1 MESKKKKKPQSLN
14 AEKISGLWLAEVG
27 GRGEEIAV
35 KYSVPE
41 LHPQRGGQTE
51 GRRSKGTDLQ
61 WSGMQCTPLW
71 MQLTL
76 PYDIQEIC

>member
-1 MESKKKKKPQSLN
+1 MWNLKKKKTLIVLMQK
-14 AEKISGLWLAEVG
+14 KKSGLWLAEMG

-61 WSGMQCTPLW
+61 
-71 MQLTL
+71 
-76 PYDIQEIC
+76 